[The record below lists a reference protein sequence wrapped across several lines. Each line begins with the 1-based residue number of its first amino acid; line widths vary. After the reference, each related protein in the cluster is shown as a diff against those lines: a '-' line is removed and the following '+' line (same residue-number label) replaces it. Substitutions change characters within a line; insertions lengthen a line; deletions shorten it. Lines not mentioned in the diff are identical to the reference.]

1 MNEIRPSLA
10 NDCLVVSDLHLG
22 EGRRSD
28 TPRYS
33 PMEEFFHDEAF
44 ARMLGHFQQRY
55 AGDPDGL
62 GLVLNGDTF
71 DFLTTTEI
79 PDDSEATMRG
89 FEVRP
94 AERRFGLNPTPSKS
108 AWKLERIMAG
118 HPVFFGALARFVA
131 AGHRVEILRG
141 NHDLELYFEPVQQA
155 LLRGLGAFADGP
167 SPQQAAER
175 VRFHQWFLL
184 DPQRL
189 YIEHGNQYESSN
201 SIRYPLRP
209 LLPERR
215 RRGEGED
222 VLDYPL
228 GSMFVRYFY
237 NSVQRI
243 NPYSPKLVS
252 FEQYLEFMRRY
263 NLIDLL
269 RIAREHYPFFMR
281 TLKPRAT
288 GGTSRPSRQAD
299 AQQQRDFAAA
309 AEQTSQP
316 ELHQQL
322 NRLKVI
328 PASASKLALVRAM
341 IKPVARRLAV
351 AGAIALGTLYIWLL
365 LFSLIQGSSWLV
377 ENVFAKAVLMV
388 LLAVLTLGG
397 VVWLISRLDQKLRRQ
412 VDPTAQMLAERAER
426 IARLT
431 GVRLVL
437 MGHTHLV
444 DIRRVADGQAV
455 YANSGTWVAVDN
467 PWERIEPAARRRTLL
482 WVHGDEVEVCRWNDD
497 AGRLDSVPMFDRPPL
512 EQTEDKPPL
521 V

>member
-1 MNEIRPSLA
+1 
-10 NDCLVVSDLHLG
+10 
-22 EGRRSD
+22 
-28 TPRYS
+28 
-33 PMEEFFHDEAF
+33 
-44 ARMLGHFQQRY
+44 
-55 AGDPDGL
+55 
-62 GLVLNGDTF
+62 
-71 DFLTTTEI
+71 
-79 PDDSEATMRG
+79 
-89 FEVRP
+89 
-94 AERRFGLNPTPSKS
+94 
-108 AWKLERIMAG
+108 
-118 HPVFFGALARFVA
+118 
-131 AGHRVEILRG
+131 
-141 NHDLELYFEPVQQA
+141 
-155 LLRGLGAFADGP
+155 
-167 SPQQAAER
+167 
-175 VRFHQWFLL
+175 
-184 DPQRL
+184 
-189 YIEHGNQYESSN
+189 
-201 SIRYPLRP
+201 
-209 LLPERR
+209 
-215 RRGEGED
+215 
-222 VLDYPL
+222 
-228 GSMFVRYFY
+228 
-237 NSVQRI
+237 
-243 NPYSPKLVS
+243 
-252 FEQYLEFMRRY
+252 
-263 NLIDLL
+263 
-269 RIAREHYPFFMR
+269 MR

-467 PWERIEPAARRRTLL
+467 PWQRIEPAARRCTLL
-482 WVHGDEVEVCRWNDD
+482 WVQGDEVEVCRWNDD
-497 AGRLDSVPMFDRPPL
+497 AGRLDPVPMFDRPPL